1 MSNKVYYTIRKQ
13 FQISKEKFTKNKILY
28 NNCKTINH
36 FPNNYNKILQPKIIH
51 RKNHTM
57 PLCIENIQSNV
68 VFSLKS
74 AYSGLNEKICK
85 IVFEESKNRQ
95 DSNNHKNRPED
106 PKNNILFMCLMAFSI
121 YICNKHTI

>member
-1 MSNKVYYTIRKQ
+1 MSNKIYYTIRKQ

-51 RKNHTM
+51 RKNH
-57 PLCIENIQSNV
+57 S
-68 VFSLKS
+68 
-74 AYSGLNEKICK
+74 K
-85 IVFEESKNRQ
+85 IVFEEGKNSQ
-95 DSNNHKNRPED
+95 DSNNRNNNKNGPEYPND
-106 PKNNILFMCLMAFSI
+106 NILFMCLMAFSI